1 MTVTESPTTV
11 APDLVPLRR
20 NRRFQTLWAG
30 SAAAMLGTCVA
41 DTAYPLLL
49 LAMTGSPT
57 LAGAFGAVQF
67 GASVLFGLHGGAV
80 ADRHDRRRVLIVA
93 DTVRLATALSVALAL
108 LAHCLTVPHTLLAAA
123 AIGATMAYGGPAR
136 MLALRAVVPPGQL
149 RQALSQDELRVNGA
163 ALAGPPLAGFLL
175 GLGRAVPFLATV
187 LASAAALGASIAV
200 RFDGGPTN
208 GADGGRRETGT
219 GNDGREKGVGD
230 GGGETGADGP
240 GREKGAVFAGLRH
253 LFTDPTLRATVLVA
267 VALNLAGSAML
278 LAVMVLLRD
287 HGTSEAGTGLA
298 LTGEAVGGL
307 LGAALVTRLHRTL
320 APGALLLAVAW
331 TAPLLFLVP
340 AFAGGPVVV
349 FAALAAMSLGV
360 PALRVMLDV
369 LVFQQVPEAMRGRAV
384 AATMTLLMAGLPVG
398 TMTAGLLLGRLA
410 AGTVLMLLA
419 GLLAVGLLPLTL
431 GRGLRGTSWPKA

>member
-1 MTVTESPTTV
+1 MTVTENPTTV

-49 LAMTGSPT
+49 LAMTGSPA

-136 MLALRAVVPPGQL
+136 MLALRAVVPPQQL

-187 LASAAALGASIAV
+187 LASAAALGASVAV
-200 RFDGGPTN
+200 RFDGRPTD
-208 GADGGRRETGT
+208 GAD
-219 GNDGREKGVGD
+219 DGEQ
-230 GGGETGADGP
+230 
-240 GREKGAVFAGLRH
+240 EKGAVFAGLRY
-253 LFTDPTLRATVLVA
+253 LFTDPTLRATVLVT

-278 LAVMVLLRD
+278 LAVMVLLRG

-307 LGAALVTRLHRTL
+307 LGAPLVTRLHRAL
-320 APGALLLAVAW
+320 APGVLLLAVAW
-331 TAPLLFLVP
+331 CAPLLFLVP
-340 AFAGGPVVV
+340 AFAGGPAVV

-369 LVFQQVPEAMRGRAV
+369 LVFQQVPDAMRGRAV

-398 TMTAGLLLGRLA
+398 TMTAGLLLSRLA
-410 AGTVLMLLA
+410 AGTVLILMA

>member
-1 MTVTESPTTV
+1 MAENPTTV
-11 APDLVPLRR
+11 APETVPLRR

-93 DTVRLATALSVALAL
+93 DAVRLLTALSVAVAL
-108 LAHCLTVPHTLLAAA
+108 LAHRLTVPHTLLAAA

-136 MLALRAVVPPGQL
+136 MLALRAVVPPEQL

-163 ALAGPPLAGFLL
+163 ALAGPPLAGLLL

-200 RFDGGPTN
+200 RFDSGTTDGATGGTA
-208 GADGGRRETGT
+208 GGAADGG
-219 GNDGREKGVGD
+219 K
-230 GGGETGADGP
+230 
-240 GREKGAVFAGLRH
+240 EKGAVFAGLRY
-253 LFTDPTLRATVLVA
+253 LLTDPTLRATLLVT

-307 LGAALVTRLHRTL
+307 LGAPLVTRLHRTL

-331 TAPLLFLVP
+331 SAALLFLVP
-340 AFAGGPVVV
+340 AFAAGPVVV

-398 TMTAGLLLGRLA
+398 TMTAGLLLDHLPATTVLPLLA
-410 AGTVLMLLA
+410 ALLA
-419 GLLAVGLLPLTL
+419 AGLLPLTL
-431 GRGLRGTSWPKA
+431 GRSLRGTSWPKA

>member
-1 MTVTESPTTV
+1 MRERGGEMTVAESPTKTV
-11 APDLVPLRR
+11 SEAVPLRR
-20 NRRFQTLWAG
+20 NRRFRTLWAG

-67 GASVLFGLHGGAV
+67 GASVVFGLHGGAV
-80 ADRHDRRRVLIVA
+80 ADRHDKRRVLIVA
-93 DTVRLATALSVALAL
+93 DTVRLLTALSVAVAL
-108 LAHCLTVPHTLLAAA
+108 FAHRLTVPHTLLAAA

-136 MLALRAVVPPGQL
+136 MLALRAVVPPEQL

-187 LASAAALGASIAV
+187 LASAAALGASLAV
-200 RFDGGPTN
+200 RFDTEPAEDP
-208 GADGGRRETGT
+208 ADGA
-219 GNDGREKGVGD
+219 K
-230 GGGETGADGP
+230 
-240 GREKGAVFAGLRH
+240 EKGAVFAGLRY
-253 LFTDPTLRATVLVA
+253 LFGDPTLRATVLVT

-307 LGAALVTRLHRTL
+307 LGAPLVTRLHRTL
-320 APGALLLAVAW
+320 APGTLLLAVAW
-331 TAPLLFLVP
+331 IAALLFLVP
-340 AFAGGPVVV
+340 AFAAGPVVV
-349 FAALAAMSLGV
+349 FAALAAMSVGV

-398 TMTAGLLLGRLA
+398 TMTAGLLLDHLPATTVLPLLA
-410 AGTVLMLLA
+410 ALLA
-419 GLLAVGLLPLTL
+419 AGLLPLAL
-431 GRGLRGTSWPKA
+431 GRSLRGTSWPKA

>member
-1 MTVTESPTTV
+1 MTVAENPTTV
-11 APDLVPLRR
+11 APGTVPLRR

-93 DTVRLATALSVALAL
+93 DTVRLLTALSVAVAL
-108 LAHCLTVPHTLLAAA
+108 LAHRLTVPHTLLAAA

-136 MLALRAVVPPGQL
+136 MLALRAVVPPEQL

-163 ALAGPPLAGFLL
+163 ALAGPPLAGLLL

-200 RFDGGPTN
+200 RFDNDSGSGATDEA
-208 GADGGRRETGT
+208 ADGG
-219 GNDGREKGVGD
+219 K
-230 GGGETGADGP
+230 
-240 GREKGAVFAGLRH
+240 EKGAVFAGLRY
-253 LFTDPTLRATVLVA
+253 LLTDPTLRATVLVT

-307 LGAALVTRLHRTL
+307 LGAPLVTRLHRTL
-320 APGALLLAVAW
+320 APGVLLLAVAW
-331 TAPLLFLVP
+331 SAALLFLVP
-340 AFAGGPVVV
+340 ALAGGPVVV

-398 TMTAGLLLGRLA
+398 TMTAGLLLDHLPATTVLPLLA
-410 AGTVLMLLA
+410 ALLA
-419 GLLAVGLLPLTL
+419 AGLLPLTL
-431 GRGLRGTSWPKA
+431 GRSLRGTSWPKA

>member
-1 MTVTESPTTV
+1 MTVAENPTTV
-11 APDLVPLRR
+11 APGTVPLRR

-93 DTVRLATALSVALAL
+93 DTVRLLTALSVAVAL
-108 LAHCLTVPHTLLAAA
+108 LAHRLTVPHTLLAAA

-136 MLALRAVVPPGQL
+136 MLALRAVVPPEQL

-163 ALAGPPLAGFLL
+163 ALAGPPLAGLLL

-200 RFDGGPTN
+200 RFDSGTTDDAADGA
-208 GADGGRRETGT
+208 ADGG
-219 GNDGREKGVGD
+219 K
-230 GGGETGADGP
+230 
-240 GREKGAVFAGLRH
+240 EKGAVFAGLRY
-253 LFTDPTLRATVLVA
+253 LLTDPTLRATVLVT

-287 HGTSEAGTGLA
+287 HGISEAGTGLA

-307 LGAALVTRLHRTL
+307 LGAPLVTRLHRTL
-320 APGALLLAVAW
+320 APGTLLLAVAW
-331 TAPLLFLVP
+331 SAALLFLVP
-340 AFAGGPVVV
+340 AFAVGPVVV

-384 AATMTLLMAGLPVG
+384 AATMTLLMTGLPVG
-398 TMTAGLLLGRLA
+398 TMTAGLLLDHLPATTVLPLLA
-410 AGTVLMLLA
+410 ALFA
-419 GLLAVGLLPLTL
+419 AGLLPLTL
-431 GRGLRGTSWPKA
+431 GRSLRGTSWPKA

>member
-1 MTVTESPTTV
+1 MTVAENPTTV
-11 APDLVPLRR
+11 APGTVPLRR

-93 DTVRLATALSVALAL
+93 DAVRLLTALSVAVAL
-108 LAHCLTVPHTLLAAA
+108 LAHRLTVPHALLAAA

-136 MLALRAVVPPGQL
+136 MLALRAVVPPEQL

-163 ALAGPPLAGFLL
+163 ALAGPPLAGLLL

-200 RFDGGPTN
+200 RFDSGTTDGAAGGTT
-208 GADGGRRETGT
+208 GGAADGAADGG
-219 GNDGREKGVGD
+219 K
-230 GGGETGADGP
+230 
-240 GREKGAVFAGLRH
+240 EKGAVFAGLRY
-253 LFTDPTLRATVLVA
+253 LLTDPALRATVLVT

-307 LGAALVTRLHRTL
+307 LGAPLVTRLHRTL
-320 APGALLLAVAW
+320 APGPLLLAVAW
-331 TAPLLFLVP
+331 SAALLFLVP
-340 AFAGGPVVV
+340 AFAVGPVVV

-384 AATMTLLMAGLPVG
+384 AATMTLLMTGLPVG
-398 TMTAGLLLGRLA
+398 TMTAGLLLDHLPATTVLPLLA
-410 AGTVLMLLA
+410 ALFA
-419 GLLAVGLLPLTL
+419 AGLLPLTL
-431 GRGLRGTSWPKA
+431 GRSLRGTSWPKA

>member
-1 MTVTESPTTV
+1 
-11 APDLVPLRR
+11 
-20 NRRFQTLWAG
+20 
-30 SAAAMLGTCVA
+30 
-41 DTAYPLLL
+41 
-49 LAMTGSPT
+49 MTGSPT

-93 DTVRLATALSVALAL
+93 DTVRLLTALSVAVAL
-108 LAHCLTVPHTLLAAA
+108 LAHRLTVPHTLLAAA

-136 MLALRAVVPPGQL
+136 MLALRAVVPPEQL

-163 ALAGPPLAGFLL
+163 ALAGPPLAGLLL

-200 RFDGGPTN
+200 RFDSGTTDGT
-208 GADGGRRETGT
+208 ADGTT
-219 GNDGREKGVGD
+219 D
-230 GGGETGADGP
+230 GGK
-240 GREKGAVFAGLRH
+240 EKGAVFAGLRY
-253 LFTDPTLRATVLVA
+253 LLTDPALRATVLVT

-307 LGAALVTRLHRTL
+307 LGAPLVTRLHRTL
-320 APGALLLAVAW
+320 APGVLLLAVAW
-331 TAPLLFLVP
+331 SAALLFLVP
-340 AFAGGPVVV
+340 AFAVGPVVV

-398 TMTAGLLLGRLA
+398 TMTAGLLLDHLPATTVLPLLA
-410 AGTVLMLLA
+410 ALLA
-419 GLLAVGLLPLTL
+419 AGLLPLTL
-431 GRGLRGTSWPKA
+431 GRSLRGTSWPKA

>member
-1 MTVTESPTTV
+1 MTVTENPTTV
-11 APDLVPLRR
+11 VPGTVPLRR

-93 DTVRLATALSVALAL
+93 DTVRLLTALSVAAAL
-108 LAHCLTVPHTLLAAA
+108 LAHRLTVPHTLLAAA

-136 MLALRAVVPPGQL
+136 MLALRAVVPPEQL

-163 ALAGPPLAGFLL
+163 ALAGPPLAGLLL

-200 RFDGGPTN
+200 RFDSGTTDEAADGA
-208 GADGGRRETGT
+208 ADGG
-219 GNDGREKGVGD
+219 K
-230 GGGETGADGP
+230 
-240 GREKGAVFAGLRH
+240 EKGALFAGLRY
-253 LFTDPTLRATVLVA
+253 LLTDPTLRATVLVT

-307 LGAALVTRLHRTL
+307 LGAPLVTRLHRTL
-320 APGALLLAVAW
+320 APGVLLLAVAW
-331 TAPLLFLVP
+331 SAALLFLVP
-340 AFAGGPVVV
+340 ALAVGPVVV

-398 TMTAGLLLGRLA
+398 TMTAGLLLDHLPATTVLPLLA
-410 AGTVLMLLA
+410 ALLA
-419 GLLAVGLLPLTL
+419 AGLLPLTL
-431 GRGLRGTSWPKA
+431 GRSLRGTGWPKA

>member
-1 MTVTESPTTV
+1 MTVTENPTATAV
-11 APDLVPLRR
+11 APAAVPLRR

-80 ADRHDRRRVLIVA
+80 ADRHDRRRVLILA
-93 DTVRLATALSVALAL
+93 DTVRLLTALSVALAL
-108 LAHCLTVPHTLLAAA
+108 LTHRLTVPHTLLAAA
-123 AIGATMAYGGPAR
+123 AIGATMAYSGPTR
-136 MLALRAVVPPGQL
+136 MLALRTVVPPEQL

-200 RFDGGPTN
+200 RFDTEPAGPT
-208 GADGGRRETGT
+208 GAADG
-219 GNDGREKGVGD
+219 K
-230 GGGETGADGP
+230 
-240 GREKGAVFAGLRH
+240 EKGAVFAGLRH
-253 LFTDPTLRATVLVA
+253 IFGDPTLRATVLVA

-278 LAVMVLLRD
+278 LTVMVLLRD

-307 LGAALVTRLHRTL
+307 LGAPLVTRLHRAL

-331 TAPLLFLVP
+331 SAPLLLGVLAVAEGPFAVFGMLLV
-340 AFAGGPVVV
+340 
-349 FAALAAMSLGV
+349 MSLGI
-360 PALRVMLDV
+360 PALRVMVDV
-369 LVFQQVPEAMRGRAV
+369 LVFQQVPEAMRGRAM

-398 TMTAGLLLGRLA
+398 TMTAGLLLDRLPATTVLLLLA
-410 AGTVLMLLA
+410 ALLA
-419 GLLAVGLLPLTL
+419 AGLLPLTL
-431 GRGLRGTSWPKA
+431 GRSLRGTGWPTS